1 MLVIYICI
9 YFSVSYC
16 NGKTGSIIRS
26 QKTQLVE
33 YQLKIQVTR
42 VRIQVYSL
50 SLFLPSSI
58 LVTFE
63 SKQTPGTDR
72 LTQGKKLDADR
83 LRMPYDHFE
92 G

>member
-9 YFSVSYC
+9 YFSVTVRPVQSSVPKKLSWY
-16 NGKTGSIIRS
+16 
-26 QKTQLVE
+26 LVE

>member
-1 MLVIYICI
+1 MLVIDICI
-9 YFSVSYC
+9 YFSVTVRPVQSSVP
-16 NGKTGSIIRS
+16 K
-26 QKTQLVE
+26 KTQLVE

-42 VRIQVYSL
+42 VKIQVYSL

>member
-9 YFSVSYC
+9 YFSVTVRPVQSSVP
-16 NGKTGSIIRS
+16 KKLS
-26 QKTQLVE
+26 K